1 MPKTKTKAA
10 SANIYA
16 VLGSDESEVKRVAAE
31 LASNLT
37 PPGAGDFGLEIID
50 GAADNADQAAARV
63 RSAIEAVQTL
73 PFFGDTKVVW
83 LKNVNFLGDDQKARS
98 ATVQSALE
106 ELSELVDSGFGPG
119 ITLLISAIDVDK
131 RRSFYKT
138 LLKRAE
144 VQVFDR
150 LDSGRSGW
158 EEEALEIV
166 QQRAKKRKLQFDGDA
181 LDLFVLLTG
190 GDTRQIDNELEKID
204 TFLDKDRGV
213 NAELVRELVPLSR
226 AGVIFELGNALAARD
241 LQLSLKLVRRLL
253 DQGESAIGI
262 LLVAIVPTIRNLLL
276 AKDLMER
283 HHLPRPHS
291 PFQFISAINRLPGEA
306 TDHLPR
312 KKDGSVNAYGLG
324 IAAQQA
330 GRFETAQ
337 LIEAMRA
344 CLAANIQLV
353 TTQLDHELILTEVV
367 VKLLGRV
374 TGSCVGADLPM
385 SLGSAILRPDASA
398 LQITCFFHLS
408 SRDRTN
414 VGNVPADTG
423 KGLYVAMIIINQEC
437 KMNQRGNQSPRKTP
451 GCHQCRE
458 SLRTMHG
465 RPPGT
470 TLKRNHAQP
479 KMIDCIA

>member
-1 MPKTKTKAA
+1 MNSTPCDEIAMPKAKTKAA
-10 SANIYA
+10 SANTYA

-37 PPGAGDFGLEIID
+37 TPGAGDFGLEVVD

-119 ITLLISAIDVDK
+119 VTLLMSAIDVDK

-204 TFLDKDRGV
+204 TFLEKDRGV

-226 AGVIFELGNALAARD
+226 AGVIFELGSALAARD

-283 HHLPRPHS
+283 HRLPRPHS

-324 IAAQQA
+324 IAAQHA
-330 GRFETAQ
+330 GRFETIQ

-367 VKLLGRV
+367 VKLL
-374 TGSCVGADLPM
+374 
-385 SLGSAILRPDASA
+385 
-398 LQITCFFHLS
+398 
-408 SRDRTN
+408 
-414 VGNVPADTG
+414 
-423 KGLYVAMIIINQEC
+423 
-437 KMNQRGNQSPRKTP
+437 
-451 GCHQCRE
+451 CR
-458 SLRTMHG
+458 
-465 RPPGT
+465 
-470 TLKRNHAQP
+470 
-479 KMIDCIA
+479 